1 MFRDPLTFS
10 KIPSEIYLF
19 FLKSVVKTNSRV
31 CLGIEHVFQQNLKM
45 MEMRTV
51 LMVQM
56 KMEEDLNQLKAVA
69 MNQILSA
76 LTGNKKIGGSVL
88 QLWRINHF

>member
-1 MFRDPLTFS
+1 
-10 KIPSEIYLF
+10 
-19 FLKSVVKTNSRV
+19 
-31 CLGIEHVFQQNLKM
+31 M
-45 MEMRTV
+45 MEMKTV

-88 QLWRINHF
+88 QLWRINYF

>member
-1 MFRDPLTFS
+1 M
-10 KIPSEIYLF
+10 KIPSEIYPS
-19 FLKSVVKTNSRV
+19 LKSVVKTNSRV
-31 CLGIEHVFQQNLKM
+31 CLGIERVFQQNLKM

-56 KMEEDLNQLKAVA
+56 KMEEGRNQLKAVA

-88 QLWRINHF
+88 QLWRINYF

>member
-1 MFRDPLTFS
+1 M
-10 KIPSEIYLF
+10 
-19 FLKSVVKTNSRV
+19 VKTNSRV
-31 CLGIEHVFQQNLKM
+31 FLGIEHVFQQNLKM

-56 KMEEDLNQLKAVA
+56 KMEEGLNQLKAVA

-76 LTGNKKIGGSVL
+76 LIGKEKYCL
-88 QLWRINHF
+88 HFDELSDFTRSSSDDTLHS